1 MKVIEKNIARK
12 LRQEGLSLNEIR
24 EKTGFTKSSI
34 SLWVRNIKLSK
45 KHKNELSK
53 RGIRKETIEKRRIS
67 RITNTNNRR
76 QVIIDNAIKDIKKIS
91 KKELWLIGIAL
102 YWGEGTKTLRSG
114 LQFSNSDPYMIKV
127 MMEFFKINCEV
138 PIEKFRGHIH
148 LHPHLNEK
156 KAKKYWSTISGIPLN
171 QFYKTTKQQSRASKG
186 KKDSLPFVTINIHI
200 CNTKLFLKIKGWI
213 KGMHENII
221 KNATMAQL

>member
-34 SLWVRNIKLSK
+34 SLWVRNIELSK
-45 KHKNELSK
+45 KQKNKLSQK
-53 RGIRKETIEKRRIS
+53 GLKKEIIEKRRIT
-67 RITNTNNRR
+67 RLINENNRR
-76 QVIIDNAIKDIKKIS
+76 QVIVDKAAKDIKNIS

-114 LQFSNSDPYMIKV
+114 VQFSNSDPNMVKV
-127 MMEFFKINCEV
+127 IMEFFKINCEV

-156 KAKKYWSTISGIPLN
+156 KAKKYWHIISGIPLN

-186 KKDSLPFVTINIHI
+186 KKDSLPFGTININI
-200 CNTKLFLKIKGWI
+200 GSTELFLKIKGWTGGI
-213 KGMHENII
+213 YQNIVKKSI
-221 KNATMAQL
+221 